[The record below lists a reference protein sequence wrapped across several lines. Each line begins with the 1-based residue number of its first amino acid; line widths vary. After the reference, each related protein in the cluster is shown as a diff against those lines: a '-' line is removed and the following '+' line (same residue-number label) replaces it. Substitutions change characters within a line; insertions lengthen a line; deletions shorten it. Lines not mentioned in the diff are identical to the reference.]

1 VTLAPASVVRQLLR
15 CPRCADSLIGD
26 MPGLR
31 CPACGIDFQSTAG
44 QPILLDDST
53 EAASIAAA
61 GLNGEPSGLARSTR
75 AVRRNLAPA
84 VGTALANV
92 RSFRSHLPQR
102 ARLMIV
108 GGGLAGHGVQ
118 ALISDPDLDVI
129 AFDIYPSEMTQFV
142 ADGHDI
148 PLPNSSFDG
157 VLVQAVLEH
166 VLAPERIVGEIHR
179 VLRPEGVVY
188 AETAFMQHVHEGAH
202 DFIRFTERGHR
213 WLFRAFDEIEGGPI
227 GGPALQLL
235 WSIDY
240 LVRGLTGSRRAGL
253 RVRRALSVLERL
265 DRRVRME
272 HRVDAAP
279 AVFFLGRRSSAPGL
293 SSGDLLGGYRGP
305 TGNGSAGSG

>member
-1 VTLAPASVVRQLLR
+1 MTLAPASVVRQLLR
-15 CPRCADSLIGD
+15 CPRCADSLVGD
-26 MPGLR
+26 LPSLR

-61 GLNGEPSGLARSTR
+61 GLNGEPSGLTRSARP
-75 AVRRNLAPA
+75 VRRRMPPHVNT
-84 VGTALANV
+84 VLANV
-92 RSFRSHLPQR
+92 RAFRSQLPR
-102 ARLMIV
+102 RSRVLIV

-118 ALISDPDLDVI
+118 SLISDPDLEVI
-129 AFDIYPSEMTQFV
+129 AFDIYPSDMTQFV
-142 ADGHDI
+142 ADGHHV
-148 PLPNSSFDG
+148 PLQSNSFDG

-166 VLAPERIVGEIHR
+166 VLAPERIVDEIHR
-179 VLRPEGVVY
+179 VLRPDGVVY

-213 WLFRAFDEIEGGPI
+213 WLFRAFEEIEGGPI

-253 RVRRALSVLERL
+253 RVRRALSALERL
-265 DRRVRME
+265 DRRVHME

-293 SSGDLLGGYRGP
+293 SSGDLLRGYRGP
-305 TGNGSAGSG
+305 TGEGSAGA